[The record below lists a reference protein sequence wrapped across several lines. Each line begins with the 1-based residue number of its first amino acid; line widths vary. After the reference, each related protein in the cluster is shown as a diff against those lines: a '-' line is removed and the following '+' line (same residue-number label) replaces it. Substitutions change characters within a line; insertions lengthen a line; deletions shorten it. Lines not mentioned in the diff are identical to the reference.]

1 VRENYFETREL
12 LAGLGH
18 LHNAGRNMQSD
29 EQLMLEFKGGSKDAF
44 EELFS
49 RYRNPIHGYFRR
61 RFPDAEGI

>member
-1 VRENYFETREL
+1 
-12 LAGLGH
+12 
-18 LHNAGRNMQSD
+18 MQSD